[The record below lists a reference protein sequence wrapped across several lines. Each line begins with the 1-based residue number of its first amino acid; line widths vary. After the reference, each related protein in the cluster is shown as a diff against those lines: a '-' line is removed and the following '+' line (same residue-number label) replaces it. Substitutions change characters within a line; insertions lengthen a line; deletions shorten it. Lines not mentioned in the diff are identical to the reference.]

1 MSEWIGIREAA
12 RRLSVHENTVRNY
25 IARGYLPAMTLPSG
39 VRRLRAVDV
48 AQILPATGRTNV
60 QGQVV
65 EGDVLP

>member
-12 RRLSVHENTVRNY
+12 ERLSVHENTVRNY

-48 AQILPATGRTNV
+48 AQLLPATARTNV
-60 QGQVV
+60 RGHVV
-65 EGDVLP
+65 EDDVLP